1 MGCTMLA
8 ICPLATVERCLSA
21 ATMGTVSMVAI
32 AYRPT
37 AAWWRDAK
45 KNQIVFLQPLGARD
59 DPPSLLRLRTFFQT
73 RSVALIITVVP
84 VGMGDPTPTQGLG
97 ERAKSIVIGYGV
109 ANSHRCLSTIP
120 R

>member
-1 MGCTMLA
+1 
-8 ICPLATVERCLSA
+8 
-21 ATMGTVSMVAI
+21 MGTVSMVAI

-97 ERAKSIVIGYGV
+97 GRAKSIVIGYGV